1 VIERA
6 LALGAAF
13 AAAAFGVALVE
24 AIKFERRVRVGLS
37 PADAASIALA
47 AVAIGAVAALSPWAG
62 AGAAV
67 LGALFFVGLWLDA
80 VLFRVYSIELGA
92 AGVRSIVVPV
102 LYRELAE
109 VSFARSF
116 LRAHAPFLAAPPLV
130 ALALLTPS
138 LPRPAAAVSALLCA
152 AAMVPLLA
160 LAPPPARPSLAG
172 WPIAAALVGAGQ
184 WVEQPWLRAAAAAA
198 VAVALGLNLR
208 GPAGPSVS
216 VGFVRPRRLP
226 RARGFTPRPE
236 HAAQLI
242 LAPRP
247 PRPSALRGVAAGSDV
262 LLITV
267 ESLGRAHVSLYG
279 GPARTPFLE
288 SVAAAGVRVRHHFS
302 PCPLTN
308 DAHQVLY
315 GGEYAALR
323 RSGLPLLRG
332 AGYRSVYLTPYRTA
346 YYGMDELLAN
356 AGFDAVLDRQAL
368 ESGRDSALLGR
379 GLDLALEQGGG
390 GPLFLHVH
398 TANAH
403 LPYVVE
409 DPSRFGRFD
418 AREDQGRYLD
428 ALEEADALAAQLA
441 AEFERRRGRPP
452 LLILS
457 GDHGQ
462 SFGGLGYRSHG
473 SGIVKEQIN
482 VPFAMRHPS
491 LPPREVPWASHFDVL
506 PGVLDLL
513 GIDDSRPGF
522 GDALLAERG
531 VPALVL
537 WAGRAARSSTSN
549 LGLLLGDR
557 KYMLDLV
564 RGECVE
570 LSWEDEARVL
580 PAAERAYVQSLIAAA
595 FQEVGLR

>member
-1 VIERA
+1 MIELA

-13 AAAAFGVALVE
+13 AAAAFGAALVE

-37 PADAASIALA
+37 PADAASS
-47 AVAIGAVAALSPWAG
+47 AVAAATAGALAALSPWAG
-62 AGAAV
+62 AFGAA
-67 LGALFFVGLWLDA
+67 LGALFFTGLWLDA

-102 LYRELAE
+102 LYRELSE
-109 VSFARSF
+109 VSFARNF

-130 ALALLTPS
+130 ALALLAPS
-138 LPRPAAAVSALLCA
+138 LPRPAAAAAVLLCA
-152 AAMVPLLA
+152 IAMGPLLA
-160 LAPPPARPSLAG
+160 LAPPPSRPSLAA
-172 WPIAAALVGAGQ
+172 WPVAVALAGAGL
-184 WVEQPWLRAAAAAA
+184 WVDQPWLRAAAATAI
-198 VAVALGLNLR
+198 AVALGLNLR

-216 VGFVRPRRLP
+216 LGFVRPRRLP
-226 RARGFTPRPE
+226 RARGFTPRPD
-236 HAAQLI
+236 HAAQLV

-247 PRPSALRGVAAGSDV
+247 PRPSAFRAAAAGSDV
-262 LLITV
+262 LLVTV
-267 ESLGRAHVSLYG
+267 ESLGRAHASLHG
-279 GPARTPFLE
+279 GPARMPFLE

-302 PCPLTN
+302 PCPMTN
-308 DAHQVLY
+308 EAHQVLY

-323 RSGLPLLRG
+323 RSALPLLRR

-346 YYGMDELLAN
+346 HYGLDELLAA

-368 ESGRDSALLGR
+368 GSGRDSALLGR
-379 GLDLALEQGGG
+379 GLDLALEKGSGA
-390 GPLFLHVH
+390 PLFLHVH
-398 TANAH
+398 TSNAH

-409 DPSRFGRFD
+409 DPARFGRFD

-428 ALEEADALAAQLA
+428 ALEEADALVAELA
-441 AEFERRRGRPP
+441 AAFARRRGRPP
-452 LLILS
+452 LLIVS
-457 GDHGQ
+457 ADHGQ

-473 SGIVKEQIN
+473 SGVVKEQVN
-482 VPFAMRHPS
+482 VPFAMLHPS
-491 LPPREVPWASHFDVL
+491 LPPAEVPWASHFDVL

-513 GIDDSRPGF
+513 GVEDPRPGF

-531 VPALVL
+531 APALVL
-537 WAGRAARSSTSN
+537 WAGRPARSTTSN

-564 RGECVE
+564 RDECVE
-570 LSWEDEARVL
+570 LSWEDEARAL
-580 PAAERAYVQSLIAAA
+580 PTDERAYVQALIAGA